1 MINQDTTSANQEKY
15 KIVILGDTA
24 VGKTSIV

>member
-1 MINQDTTSANQEKY
+1 MISQNTTSTNQEKY
-15 KIVILGDTA
+15 KIVILGDAA